1 MGADR
6 QLHLSAA
13 KGVHNGVPASIGAA
27 MSSESQVTVISLHG
41 IRTRG
46 AWQKSLTHVLNE
58 AGFVHRPLEFGFFR
72 AVSLINPWARSQKV
86 EWFRDEYS
94 YIKETSRGPV
104 SIIAHSF
111 GSYLVA
117 TAMSTYREIE
127 FERII
132 LCGSI
137 VPVRFDWDA
146 LILKR
151 GQANE
156 VLNQYGKRD
165 IWVRA
170 AQWAIADAGPSGYD
184 GFRRTAGG
192 KVQQQRFKS
201 YSHSQYFHSLNFR
214 KNWIPFLQGR
224 GVQENFDLQSEG
236 VNWRFRLLLFV
247 ILAGLVIAAYVGYAA
262 YQKMQDPAPTHLPL
276 DGTADIS
283 SVENATIQT
292 SQPATLA
299 NPDAPQHQQNT
310 GASTKPTTR
319 EKPPSKMVVPQRSAR
334 PVAESSAP
342 PPATSSPATPLIPD
356 AEVQAISTPS
366 PVYPKGS
373 TAEGTTI
380 LIVDVDAEGRVF
392 NVHVLRSS
400 MDRDLDSAAVQAVRT
415 WRFRPAI
422 KNGKAVQS
430 RARIPV
436 AFTLSE

>member
-1 MGADR
+1 
-6 QLHLSAA
+6 
-13 KGVHNGVPASIGAA
+13 
-27 MSSESQVTVISLHG
+27 
-41 IRTRG
+41 
-46 AWQKSLTHVLNE
+46 
-58 AGFVHRPLEFGFFR
+58 
-72 AVSLINPWARSQKV
+72 
-86 EWFRDEYS
+86 
-94 YIKETSRGPV
+94 
-104 SIIAHSF
+104 
-111 GSYLVA
+111 
-117 TAMSTYREIE
+117 
-127 FERII
+127 
-132 LCGSI
+132 
-137 VPVRFDWDA
+137 
-146 LILKR
+146 
-151 GQANE
+151 
-156 VLNQYGKRD
+156 
-165 IWVRA
+165 
-170 AQWAIADAGPSGYD
+170 
-184 GFRRTAGG
+184 
-192 KVQQQRFKS
+192 
-201 YSHSQYFHSLNFR
+201 
-214 KNWIPFLQGR
+214 
-224 GVQENFDLQSEG
+224 
-236 VNWRFRLLLFV
+236 
-247 ILAGLVIAAYVGYAA
+247 
-262 YQKMQDPAPTHLPL
+262 MQDPAPTHLPL